1 MNIKKSIRRLMAEKD
16 ITQKQI
22 AESILVSDA
31 FISGVV
37 TGAKRIS
44 LQKVKAICDAWDVKV
59 SEFISWGEQ

>member
-1 MNIKKSIRRLMAEKD
+1 MVERD

-22 AESILVSDA
+22 AESIMVSNA

-37 TGAKRIS
+37 TGTKRIS
-44 LQKVKAICDAWDVKV
+44 LQKVKAICDAWGVKV